1 MAAGRAVVLL
11 PERVPDLAKRWSVED
26 FRGILPEAFLADL
39 SGALG
44 CRAAECGG
52 DSVAVPGADSVGEVC
67 VVYGNAIEVLSV
79 LDS

>member
-11 PERVPDLAKRWSVED
+11 LERVLDLAERRPVED
-26 FRGILPEAFLADL
+26 FRGILSEAFLADL

-44 CRAAECGG
+44 SRAAECGG

-67 VVYGNAIEVLSV
+67 VVLSNAIDVLSV